1 MENRGAASREGGGDA
16 GLEALKGVAGG
27 KAPGKPSLGSSPATL
42 TGPSRVRPPTW
53 PLSLS
58 GTSLP
63 TPLGA
68 AGSGGRDLRQEQH
81 PVSCPPHLL

>member
-42 TGPSRVRPPTW
+42 TAHSRERPPTW

-68 AGSGGRDLRQEQH
+68 AGSGGGDLRQEQH
-81 PVSCPPHLL
+81 PLSCPPHLL